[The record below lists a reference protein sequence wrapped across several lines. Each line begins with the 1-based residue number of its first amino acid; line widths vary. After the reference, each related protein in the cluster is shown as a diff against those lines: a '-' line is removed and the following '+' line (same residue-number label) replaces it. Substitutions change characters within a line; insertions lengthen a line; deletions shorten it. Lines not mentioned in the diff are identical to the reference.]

1 MTDGKNW
8 HRMSNSCL
16 LARHLARE
24 VKENS
29 DDDDHDRLRTLA
41 DSALLL
47 SPP

>member
-1 MTDGKNW
+1 MTDGENW
-8 HRMSNSCL
+8 HRMSNSRL

-24 VKENS
+24 VRENS

-41 DSALLL
+41 ASALLL